1 MTERSDLAS
10 IDLQKELTRY
20 MVENRI
26 SRRVLLER
34 IALVGGAAA
43 LAPIIAACSSAG
55 GSPSASVAAAVAAST
70 KRS

>member
-26 SRRVLLER
+26 SRR
-34 IALVGGAAA
+34 
-43 LAPIIAACSSAG
+43 LAKTDRA
-55 GSPSASVAAAVAAST
+55 
-70 KRS
+70 KRNSCNLP